1 MGKAGRTWLLVVL
14 TVALLASIGANIY
27 LWLWNSFTTEI
38 LNMSDTANVDFR
50 TSQYRKIRS
59 YAEAGEDE
67 EIEKLLNVLHMSDMQ
82 ILHNV
87 RSRLAKDGEDTTRIE
102 KHIKEEEANSAEG
115 AGGEQPGET

>member
-50 TSQYRKIRS
+50 ASQYRKIRS

-82 ILHNV
+82 ILRNV

-102 KHIKEEEANSAEG
+102 KHIKEEETNWAQGS
-115 AGGEQPGET
+115 GGERPGET